1 MRSGMIQ
8 AVIAYTIWGLLPIY
22 WNALDQI
29 PAEEI
34 LSHRIIWSFVFVG
47 GLIAVQRRWQEIRMI
62 ATHWSKLFPLLL
74 SGMLISVNWFVFIW
88 AVNHGHV
95 VETSIGYYLNPLV
108 NVLLGVV
115 FLREKPTIGQWLAIG
130 IAALAVLVVA
140 IDYGQLPWISLILAF
155 SFGLYGLAKKRIQLD
170 ASVGLFM
177 ETMVVV
183 PVALVYLS
191 FLGATAQSTA
201 WSLPA
206 GTLLL
211 LLLSGFATALPL
223 LLFARAAK
231 HLTLTT
237 LAFVQYIGPTLTLIV
252 SVVVFQ
258 ERITPVLMTAFGLIW
273 LASAVYVA
281 TMLRLRTKMINDNQ

>member
-8 AVIAYTIWGLLPIY
+8 AIIAYTIWGLLPVY
-22 WNALDQI
+22 WSALDQM

-47 GLIAVQRRWQEIRMI
+47 GLIAIQRRWREIGSIMAR
-62 ATHWSKLFPLLL
+62 WSKLFPLLL
-74 SGMLISVNWFVFIW
+74 SGLLISVNWFVFIW

-115 FLREKPTIGQWLAIG
+115 FLQEKPTAGQWAAIG
-130 IAALAVLVVA
+130 LAALAVLIVA
-140 IDYGQLPWISLILAF
+140 VDYGQIPWISLVVAF
-155 SFGLYGLAKKRIQLD
+155 SFGLYGLAKKRIRLD

-177 ETMVVV
+177 ETMVIV
-183 PVALVYLS
+183 PAALAHLA
-191 FLGATAQSTA
+191 FLGAAGQSTA
-201 WSLPA
+201 WTLPP

-211 LLLSGFATALPL
+211 LLLSGLATALPL

-237 LAFVQYIGPTLTLIV
+237 LAFIQYIGPSLTLIV
-252 SVVVFQ
+252 SIVVFK
-258 ERITPVLMTAFGLIW
+258 ERITPVLMLAFGLIW

-281 TMLRLRTKMINDNQ
+281 TVVRIRSKMINVNQ